1 MSPGDELNTSGKGE
15 TLDRVPFER
24 LLQRSSEAFFI
35 VSLTDDVSCTYVS
48 PQIESL
54 TGHSPEAY
62 IDDPSLFRQV
72 VEPEHLPAVIATF
85 GLLAGGQS
93 SSSLEF
99 PIRRAP
105 GDVRWL
111 RCTAFRVTDRANGPT
126 AIEGVLSDVTEY
138 RRLRDAISASEQ
150 RFSPLFRTA
159 PMPSTITTFDGV
171 YLDVS
176 DTFCELSGYSR
187 EEVVG
192 KRATDMG
199 IWVDHADRDRM
210 IEAFKEHGSVSALE
224 VRFRSKDSRIV
235 VVELFAKVI
244 SLDDRPV
251 VISVT
256 RDLTRQRRAEEERRQ
271 MERQLE
277 RAQRLESLGVLAGG
291 IAHDFNN
298 MLAVIS
304 GNAGL
309 GRQHLMDAGSEVALR
324 SLEGIEQA
332 AMQARHLTQQ
342 LRTFARG
349 GAPQREVMTLEPVLR
364 EAASFALT
372 GSRHR
377 CVFEIA
383 HDLWMVDADA
393 GQLRQV
399 LHNLVLNAD
408 QAMSSPGVIQLRAT
422 NATAPACPAGNWV
435 KVSVIDTGPGV
446 PAEIAAKIF
455 DPFFT
460 AKEGGTGLGLAI
472 SHSIIA
478 AHGGRLELEAT
489 PGAQGSTFS
498 FWIPAADREAP
509 PARPIT
515 SEPRVKRRL
524 HVLVLDDQAALI
536 TVMKAGLEDQGHRV
550 HCVRDGRDA
559 IEAYRVALERRDRFD
574 VVVMD
579 LTIPGGMGGAEA
591 LKALKALD
599 PEVVA
604 IAASGYSNDPVMA
617 DYAAFGFAA
626 RLAKPFRQ
634 SDLHET
640 IAAALERRH

>member
-1 MSPGDELNTSGKGE
+1 MSSGDEMNASGKGE
-15 TLDRVPFER
+15 ALDTAPFER

-35 VSLTDDVSCTYVS
+35 LTLTEDVSCTYVS

-54 TGHSPEAY
+54 TGYSPQSY
-62 IDDPSLFRQV
+62 LGDPSLFRRV
-72 VEPEHLPAVIATF
+72 VEPEHLPTV
-85 GLLAGGQS
+85 LAAFEHLVGGQS
-93 SSSLEF
+93 SSSLEC
-99 PIRRAP
+99 PIRHAS
-105 GDVRWL
+105 GDVKWL
-111 RCTAFRVTDRANGPT
+111 RCSAFRVTGRANRLT
-126 AIEGVLSDVTEY
+126 AIEGVLSDVTEH
-138 RRLRDAISASEQ
+138 RRLRDAISANEQ
-150 RFSPLFRTA
+150 GFSLLFRTV

-171 YLDVS
+171 YVDVS
-176 DTFCELSGYSR
+176 DTYCELSGYSR
-187 EEVVG
+187 EDVVG
-192 KRATDMG
+192 KHATDLG
-199 IWVDHADRDRM
+199 IWVDPGDRDRM
-210 IEAFKEHGSVSALE
+210 IQTFKERGSVSALE
-224 VRFRSKDSRIV
+224 VRFRSKDRSIV

-244 SLDDRPV
+244 NLDDRPV
-251 VISVT
+251 ILSVT
-256 RDLTRQRRAEEERRQ
+256 RDLTRQRRAEEDRRQ
-271 MERQLE
+271 MERHIE
-277 RAQRLESLGVLAGG
+277 RTQRLESLGVFAGG

-309 GRQHLMDAGSEVALR
+309 GRQRLMDSRTEVALR
-324 SLEGIEQA
+324 CFDEIEQA
-332 AMQARHLTQQ
+332 AIQARHLTQQ

-349 GAPQREVMTLEPVLR
+349 GAPQREVITLEPIIR

-383 HDLWMVDADA
+383 HDLWMVDVDA

-408 QAMSSPGVIQLRAT
+408 QAMASPGVVQLRAM
-422 NATAPACPAGNWV
+422 NVTAPSFPPGNWV

-460 AKEGGTGLGLAI
+460 AKDGGTGLGLAI

-478 AHGGRLELEAT
+478 AHGGRLELETT
-489 PGAQGSTFS
+489 PGVQECTFS

-515 SEPRVKRRL
+515 SEPRVKRGL

-559 IEAYRVALERRDRFD
+559 IEAYRVALERGDRID
-574 VVVMD
+574 VCVMD
-579 LTIPGGMGGAEA
+579 LTIPGGLGGAEA

-626 RLAKPFRQ
+626 RLSKPFRQ

-640 IAAALERRH
+640 IAAALERRD